1 MHNNSKAN
9 LWCIPK
15 DMKEVNANLSFDE
28 IIFMPNQKCHM
39 LLRILHLKK
48 KITQGRNTTNINKYM
63 DNGLEI
69 ID

>member
-1 MHNNSKAN
+1 
-9 LWCIPK
+9 
-15 DMKEVNANLSFDE
+15 MKEVNANLSFDE
-28 IIFMPNQKCHM
+28 IIFMPNQKCRM
-39 LLRILHLKK
+39 LLRIFHLKK